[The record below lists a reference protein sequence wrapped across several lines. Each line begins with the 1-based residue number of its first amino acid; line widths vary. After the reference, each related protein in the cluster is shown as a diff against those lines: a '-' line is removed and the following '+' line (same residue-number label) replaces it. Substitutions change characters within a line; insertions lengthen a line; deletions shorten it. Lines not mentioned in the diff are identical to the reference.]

1 MTNEDYNRLK
11 QKYNGLIEKRESLT
25 QLKQSLEKLE
35 ENKAKLELDLNV
47 QAYVSILEQIAK
59 IKKMLPTSKEQSN
72 FTDAGILSAILNQNI
87 SEENT
92 NNIYVYIGTYDY
104 SSDCDIVHGSSV
116 IQLPDDSLDYG
127 WKVYKNIE
135 LNYWN
140 ASKEITKRELSQFKS
155 ENTIL
160 YAPKGIDPE
169 KFYIQIRTAFF
180 EELMKVGQ
188 ENALEKVLS
197 IGHKQSK

>member
-11 QKYNGLIEKRESLT
+11 EKYNKLIEERELLT
-25 QLKQSLEKLE
+25 QLNQSLEKLE

-47 QAYVSILEQIAK
+47 QAYVSILEQIAD
-59 IKKMLPTSKEQSN
+59 INRRLPSRKKQEFL
-72 FTDAGILSAILNQNI
+72 TDAGIFSIILNQYI

-92 NNIYVYIGTYDY
+92 NNIYVYIGAYGYDDY
-104 SSDCDIVHGSSV
+104 DIVHGSSI
-116 IQLPDDSLDYG
+116 IQLPDDSSDYS
-127 WKVYKNIE
+127 WKTYKNIE
-135 LNYWN
+135 LSYWN
-140 ASKEITKRELSQFKS
+140 ASKEITKRELSQFES

-160 YAPKGIDPE
+160 YAPEGIDPE

-180 EELMKVGQ
+180 EELMKAGQ
-188 ENALEKVLS
+188 EQAIEKVLS

>member
-11 QKYNGLIEKRESLT
+11 EKYNKLIEERELLT
-25 QLKQSLEKLE
+25 QLNQSLEKLE

-59 IKKMLPTSKEQSN
+59 IKKMLPTSKEQE
-72 FTDAGILSAILNQNI
+72 FLTDAGILSTILNQYI

-92 NNIYVYIGTYDY
+92 NNIYVYIGAYGYDNY
-104 SSDCDIVHGSSV
+104 DIVHGSSI
-116 IQLPDDSLDYG
+116 IQLPDDSSDYS
-127 WKVYKNIE
+127 WKTYKNIE
-135 LNYWN
+135 LSYWN
-140 ASKEITKRELSQFKS
+140 ASKEITKRELSQFES

-160 YAPKGIDPE
+160 YAPEGIDPE

-180 EELMKVGQ
+180 EELMKAGQ
-188 ENALEKVLS
+188 EQAIEKVLS
-197 IGHKQSK
+197 IGHKQNK

>member
-11 QKYNGLIEKRESLT
+11 EKYNKLIEERELLT

-47 QAYVSILEQIAK
+47 QAYVSTLEQIAD
-59 IKKMLPTSKEQSN
+59 INRRLPSRKKQEFL
-72 FTDAGILSAILNQNI
+72 TDAGIFSIILNQYI

-92 NNIYVYIGTYDY
+92 NNIYVYIGAYGYDDY
-104 SSDCDIVHGSSV
+104 DIVHGSSI
-116 IQLPDDSLDYG
+116 IQLPDDSSDYS
-127 WKVYKNIE
+127 WKTYKNIE
-135 LNYWN
+135 LSYWN
-140 ASKEITKRELSQFKS
+140 ASKEITKRELSQFES

-160 YAPKGIDPE
+160 YAPEGIDPE

-180 EELMKVGQ
+180 EELMKAGQ
-188 ENALEKVLS
+188 EQAIEKVLS

>member
-11 QKYNGLIEKRESLT
+11 EKYNKLIEERELLT
-25 QLKQSLEKLE
+25 QLNQSLEKLE

-47 QAYVSILEQIAK
+47 QAYVSILEQIAD
-59 IKKMLPTSKEQSN
+59 INRRLPSRKKQEFL
-72 FTDAGILSAILNQNI
+72 TDAGIFSIISNQYI

-92 NNIYVYIGTYDY
+92 NNIYVYIGAYGYDDY
-104 SSDCDIVHGSSV
+104 DIVHGSSI
-116 IQLPDDSLDYG
+116 IQLPDDSSDYS
-127 WKVYKNIE
+127 WKTYKNIE
-135 LNYWN
+135 LSYWN
-140 ASKEITKRELSQFKS
+140 ASKEITKRELSQFES

-160 YAPKGIDPE
+160 YAPEGIDPE

-180 EELMKVGQ
+180 EELMKAGQ
-188 ENALEKVLS
+188 EQAIEKVLS